1 MSKQKQQKKKP
12 SAYKAKNS
20 KKFPKIRPLTKKQD
34 ILIQAMKEYQ
44 VVATT
49 GSPGTGKTF
58 LPISRACQLYTQEEI
73 EKIVLTRPNV
83 SRSKSLG
90 FRPGDLIEKAWEWFA
105 EVMSV
110 MSMWF
115 DNGGI
120 QTGLKNGNIELVP
133 FETMKGRSFNDGFV
147 FLDEA
152 QNTQPDEM
160 LMFLTRIGE
169 DAQVVMN
176 GDMNQSD
183 IGQNSGLK
191 KALDVFE
198 FGQMEVPVIEFT
210 HDDIVRGDFCKQ
222 LIINWEA
229 YNKEVERR

>member
-1 MSKQKQQKKKP
+1 MAKQKQKKT
-12 SAYKAKNS
+12 STYKTKRRY
-20 KKFPKIRPLTKKQD
+20 PTVRPLTKKQS
-34 ILIQAMKEYQ
+34 LLMKTMEEYQ
-44 VVATT
+44 VVVTI

-58 LPISRACQLYTQEEI
+58 LPISKACQLYMHKDI

-90 FRPGDLIEKAWEWFA
+90 YRPGDLIEKAWEWFA

-115 DNGGI
+115 DYGGI

-133 FETMKGRSFNDGFV
+133 FETMKGRSFNDGFI

-152 QNTQPDEM
+152 QNTQPEEM
-160 LMFLTRIGE
+160 LTFLTRIGQNT
-169 DAQVVMN
+169 QVVIN

-183 IGQNSGLK
+183 IGPNSGLRR
-191 KALDVFE
+191 ALDVFE
-198 FGQMEVPVIEFT
+198 YGQMEVPVIEFT
-210 HDDIVRGDFCKQ
+210 HDDIVRGDFCKE

-229 YNKEVERR
+229 YHKEKGL